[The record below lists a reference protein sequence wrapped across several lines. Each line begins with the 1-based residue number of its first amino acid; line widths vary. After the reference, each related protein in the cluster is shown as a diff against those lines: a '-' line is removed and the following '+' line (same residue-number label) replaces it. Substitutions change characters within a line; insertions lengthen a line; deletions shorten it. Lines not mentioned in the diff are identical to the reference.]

1 MSSRRRFV
9 RSARGWTVSLSDPA
23 AQKFRSEN
31 HGHRSRVPR
40 PGALNGRFVDLG
52 RYCTRI
58 DRCVLLDR
66 TPVAS
71 PVVVEIRRN
80 GLRGQEQIDPP
91 QRSTAVVVLPGT
103 GHERAG
109 MVGKD
114 PILGDLGDTDPMIEG
129 ALAWECQSDSPIQH
143 DGRL

>member
-1 MSSRRRFV
+1 M
-9 RSARGWTVSLSDPA
+9 TQP

-52 RYCTRI
+52 QVLHSDRSVCTSRIEPQSRAQSLSRYDGMVCAVR
-58 DRCVLLDR
+58 
-66 TPVAS
+66 
-71 PVVVEIRRN
+71 
-80 GLRGQEQIDPP
+80 EQIDPP

-129 ALAWECQSDSPIQH
+129 GVGMGMPVRQPNPA
-143 DGRL
+143 